1 MEEPSDT
8 AKWISNDSSLKDC
21 NPIQARNPSRWPE
34 VTVEKR
40 TLLIEFDETWVPVVY
55 VSSQND
61 KETER
66 LKEIADRLIE
76 AIRED
81 RLDESL

>member
-1 MEEPSDT
+1 M
-8 AKWISNDSSLKDC
+8 
-21 NPIQARNPSRWPE
+21 
-34 VTVEKR
+34 EKR